1 MSLELGELDSAL
13 GSWRLR
19 APAQKG
25 LELLRELWELDSEL
39 RELDSELR
47 ELKIQTSRSWKS
59 KAQGALLGAGLEE
72 AIEQKVSLIPGS
84 LGEAKKKR
92 FATKSRIQGRPK
104 HDGYRRL
111 VARSDA
117 Q

>member
-1 MSLELGELDSAL
+1 MRS
-13 GSWRLR
+13 GSWKLR

-59 KAQGALLGAGLEE
+59 KAKGALLGAGLEE

-84 LGEAKKKR
+84 LGEAKKKPPPTLSPHLPPPT
-92 FATKSRIQGRPK
+92 APPHPHPPPPS
-104 HDGYRRL
+104 H
-111 VARSDA
+111 
-117 Q
+117 